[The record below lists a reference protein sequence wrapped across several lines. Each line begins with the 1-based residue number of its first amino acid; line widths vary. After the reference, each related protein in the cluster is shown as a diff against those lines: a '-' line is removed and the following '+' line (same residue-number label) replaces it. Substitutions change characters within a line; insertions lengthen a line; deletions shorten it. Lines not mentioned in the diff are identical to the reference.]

1 MFGYGPRSAAAQRV
15 LEQRLAELVRGESV
29 RALTRA
35 LAARPHVAGTPA
47 QAATAEYVLAQLRS
61 WGLAVETAEYEV
73 YLPHPVEA
81 VVERLTA
88 PARALALREPVL
100 AEVPESGDATQWPA
114 WHGYAAAGDVRGPLV
129 YVNYAREEDLDRL
142 AELGVDLAGCIALA
156 RYGELFRGLKVQNV
170 QRRGA
175 VGCLL
180 YTDPQDDGYFRGDPF
195 PVGPMRPAGGLQ
207 RGSLNTRTGDPT
219 APGRVSRP
227 GVARIPPAQSPAL
240 PRIPSL
246 PLAAAE
252 AAELSR
258 DLRGPE
264 VPQEWQG
271 ALPWRY
277 HVGPGPV
284 EVRLRVAHDG
294 ALRTIVNTFGRLPG
308 RTDPDEWIVIGGH
321 RDAWCC
327 GAVDNVSGVASV
339 LEAARVCA
347 ALAQAG
353 SPPRRT
359 LVFATWDAEEW
370 GLIGSTEWVEEHAT
384 ELGARVIAYLNQDI
398 AVCGPEFG
406 ASASPSLAGVVRD
419 VTRGVAEPGGRD
431 GTSVYDA
438 WRARAASGPPRRPGE
453 GAGRSAAP
461 AAAPDEP
468 VVGMPGGGSDHEGF
482 LLHLGVPAVGCG
494 FYGRWGNYHSTYD
507 TLHFLETQADPAAER
522 QRAAATVTAALALR
536 LANAPVAPLDYV
548 EYARAVTAAA
558 QAARAQAGAVEALAA
573 VSFDELAAAVAA
585 FATAADAATRQVAA
599 TDWDAAPEEAQRR
612 LHAALRSIEPLLT
625 RPADAAPDP
634 LADPFHRNL
643 VFGVNPLSGYAGWT
657 LPGVTGAIARPD
669 PERLARELGL
679 LAQQLRRATAR
690 LTDTAGPAAP
700 R

>member
-1 MFGYGPRSAAAQRV
+1 MLGYGPRSAAAQRA
-15 LEQRLAELVRGESV
+15 LEQRLTELVRGESV
-29 RALTRA
+29 GALTRA

-47 QAATAEYVLAQLRS
+47 QAATAEYVLAQMRD

-81 VVERLTA
+81 VVERLTP
-88 PARALALREPVL
+88 PARPLALREPVL
-100 AEVPESGDATQWPA
+100 PEAPESGDTTQWPA

-142 AELGVDLAGCIALA
+142 AELGVDLAGRIALA

-175 VGCLL
+175 IGCLL
-180 YTDPQDDGYFRGDPF
+180 YSDPQDDGYFRGDPF
-195 PVGPMRPAGGLQ
+195 PTGPMRPAGGLQ

-227 GVARIPPAQSPAL
+227 GVARIPPAESPAL

-252 AAELSR
+252 AAELLR

-294 ALRTIVNTFGRLPG
+294 ALRTIVNTFGRFPG

-347 ALAQAG
+347 ELARAG
-353 SPPRRT
+353 QPPRRS

-370 GLIGSTEWVEEHAT
+370 GLIGSTEWIEEHAA
-384 ELGARVIAYLNQDI
+384 ELGARVVAYINQDI

-419 VTRGVAEPGGRD
+419 VTRGVAEPGGPV
-431 GTSVYDA
+431 GTSIYDA
-438 WRARAASGPPRRPGE
+438 WRARASGGPPRRPGE
-453 GAGRSAAP
+453 GAGPSSAP
-461 AAAPDEP
+461 AAASDEP
-468 VVGMPGGGSDHEGF
+468 VVGVPGGGSDHEGF
-482 LLHLGVPAVGCG
+482 LLHLGLPAIDCG
-494 FYGRWGNYHSTYD
+494 FYGRWGNYHSAYD
-507 TLHFLETQADPAAER
+507 TLHFLEAQADPGAHR

-536 LANAPVAPLDYV
+536 LGNAWVAPLDYA
-548 EYARAVTAAA
+548 EYARVVATAV
-558 QAARAQAGAVEALAA
+558 QAAREQAGKVEALAGA
-573 VSFDELAAAVAA
+573 PFDELAAAVAG
-585 FATAADAATRQVAA
+585 FTAAAESATERVRA
-599 TDWDAAPEEAQRR
+599 TNWDAAPEDARR
-612 LHAALRSIEPLLT
+612 RAHAALRSVEPLLT
-625 RPADAAPDP
+625 RPPDARPDP

-657 LPGVTGAIARPD
+657 LPGVTGAIVRAD
-669 PERLARELGL
+669 AGRLAYELEL
-679 LAQQLRRATAR
+679 LAQQLRRAAAR
-690 LTDTAGPAAP
+690 LESVG
-700 R
+700 